1 MIMRIH
7 SDASYQSE
15 TESLSRADGLLIFG
29 ITQLQRHQRK
39 QRCRSHYLW
48 NHQKRYVGGFWR
60 WMRIHLYQLQAHS
73 PTTDHTQGNGTPTSS
88 HLRPNQQFR
97 HRSNHEFNHATKT
110 VLSNGHA
117 LLLSAGLHFK
127 KTFQQVLETRI
138 NKFWRLSYKTS
149 CAHPSL

>member
-73 PTTDHTQGNGTPTSS
+73 PTTDHTQGNGTPTSANLVQIDNYTTEVIMNS
-88 HLRPNQQFR
+88 TMQQK
-97 HRSNHEFNHATKT
+97 RSNAMDMHFYWVQDCMKQKQFNVCWKPGSKMFGDYHTKHYT
-110 VLSNGHA
+110 
-117 LLLSAGLHFK
+117 
-127 KTFQQVLETRI
+127 
-138 NKFWRLSYKTS
+138 
-149 CAHPSL
+149 HPSL